1 MVAVTIET
9 PVRAT
14 ESPARVRLAILNLF
28 PDAAVEE
35 SSEGLRAQS
44 SSVERL
50 GELLRN
56 QRIRDAAREV
66 MLGALRGDHMVL
78 HLGKQAAYAGRVS
91 FSAESPLGDILVTLE
106 DPDLEALVDRIA
118 PRSLPGPS

>member
-9 PVRAT
+9 QVKPT
-14 ESPARVRLAILNLF
+14 ESPTKVRLAVLNLF
-28 PDAAVEE
+28 PDASLEE
-35 SSEGLRAQS
+35 TPEGLRAQS

-56 QRIRDAAREV
+56 QKIRDAAREV
-66 MLGALRGDHMVL
+66 MLGALRGDRMVL
-78 HLGKQAAYAGRVS
+78 HLGKQAAFAGRVS
-91 FSAESPLGDILVTLE
+91 FFAESPLGDILVALE

-118 PRSLPGPS
+118 PRSLSEPS